1 MVKYAVR
8 RVSMTKLITNIA
20 DLAAV
25 KESLHLALGVFD
37 GLHIGHQQVI
47 STAVEAADK
56 EGGLSGVLTFE
67 PHPIRI
73 LAPELAPRRILASLN
88 HKRELLNDLGV
99 DFMIV
104 VDFTKEFADVEA
116 EDFLSSLVAACHDL
130 RTISIGE
137 DWKFGKKR
145 RGDILML
152 QHMGKEEG
160 ITIDSSKAVMLNG
173 ERVSSTRIRQA
184 IRDGNMAAAEAM
196 LGRRY
201 TVLGE
206 VIKGRQLGRQLG
218 FPTANLKVF
227 NEQLP
232 IDGVWCVSVTLAN
245 GDTINGVGNL
255 GMRPTVE
262 GEQAKRMLEVHLLDF
277 DAEIY
282 GMTMEV
288 EFLDYIR
295 SEQKFSS
302 VDALSSQ
309 IQLDVIHSREF
320 HASQH

>member
-1 MVKYAVR
+1 
-8 RVSMTKLITNIA
+8 MTKLITNIA

-160 ITIDSSKAVMLNG
+160 IDAK
-173 ERVSSTRIRQA
+173 TR
-184 IRDGNMAAAEAM
+184 
-196 LGRRY
+196 RR
-201 TVLGE
+201 
-206 VIKGRQLGRQLG
+206 K
-218 FPTANLKVF
+218 
-227 NEQLP
+227 
-232 IDGVWCVSVTLAN
+232 
-245 GDTINGVGNL
+245 
-255 GMRPTVE
+255 
-262 GEQAKRMLEVHLLDF
+262 
-277 DAEIY
+277 
-282 GMTMEV
+282 
-288 EFLDYIR
+288 
-295 SEQKFSS
+295 
-302 VDALSSQ
+302 
-309 IQLDVIHSREF
+309 
-320 HASQH
+320 